1 MAVGNCAQRVLVIG
15 LDVGDGQL
23 IHDWSRKGL
32 LPVFSSLIEG
42 GMWASLNTT
51 AETLHVSAWPSL
63 YTGTLPGR
71 HGVYYT
77 FQPRPGQQNVRRFGP
92 DQYGHPPLWRLLSE
106 AGKRCI
112 IFDAPYTHPQK
123 DFSGIQ
129 IFEWGTWA
137 WYWHPMSVPPKLL
150 RQLTGQ
156 CGAYPVGFEAN
167 QVGLG
172 ALDLADLHQRLIRA
186 TIAKAKAV
194 CWLMNHSPWDLLW
207 VVFGET
213 HPAAHYFWP
222 NAYADVAQGREV

>member
-1 MAVGNCAQRVLVIG
+1 MDTYNSAQQVVVIG
-15 LDVGDGQL
+15 LDVGDGKL
-23 IHDWSRKGL
+23 IYDWSREGF
-32 LPVFSSLIEG
+32 LPVLNSLIEG
-42 GMWASLNTT
+42 GTWASLKTT

-77 FQPRPGQQNVRRFGP
+77 FQPIPGKQDVRRFGP
-92 DQYGHPPLWRLLSE
+92 DQYGQPPVWQLLSE
-106 AGKRCI
+106 AGKRCV

-123 DFSGIQ
+123 NSGGTQ

-150 RQLTGQ
+150 RQMTGQ

-172 ALDLADLHQRLIRA
+172 GLDCEDLHRRLIRA
-186 TIAKAKAV
+186 ASAKAK
-194 CWLMNHSPWDLLW
+194 
-207 VVFGET
+207 
-213 HPAAHYFWP
+213 
-222 NAYADVAQGREV
+222 